1 MWCLGNEMDGPWQ
14 VGGKTATEYGRLA
27 TEVAKAMRRID
38 PSLELVACGSSNERM
53 PTFGSWEAEV
63 LDQAYEYVDYIS
75 LHAYFEE
82 NGDRTA
88 FLASG
93 HTMDQFISG
102 VVATCDH
109 VAAKKRSRRKIKL
122 AFDEWNLWYQS
133 RFVGQDHLDWA
144 QAPRLIE
151 DEYTVLDAVVVGSL
165 LMTLLRHSDRV
176 AAACLAQLVNVIAPI
191 RTEPNCGAWRQTIF
205 YPFALTARHA
215 RGEVLRVEPA
225 SPMLHS
231 DALGDVPA
239 VDVAATRDP
248 ATGNI
253 AILAV
258 NRHEHDPAQL
268 RVRLATTETL
278 EVADHLVLGG
288 EDLLATNSQGM
299 PDRVAPR
306 SSTRHALDH
315 PHVSIELP
323 PVSWTMMLL
332 SPAAA

>member
-1 MWCLGNEMDGPWQ
+1 
-14 VGGKTATEYGRLA
+14 
-27 TEVAKAMRRID
+27 
-38 PSLELVACGSSNERM
+38 
-53 PTFGSWEAEV
+53 
-63 LDQAYEYVDYIS
+63 
-75 LHAYFEE
+75 
-82 NGDRTA
+82 
-88 FLASG
+88 
-93 HTMDQFISG
+93 
-102 VVATCDH
+102 VATCDH
-109 VAAKKRSRRKIKL
+109 IAAKKRSRRKLKL

-191 RTEPNCGAWRQTIF
+191 RTEPNSGAWRQTIF

-231 DALGDVPA
+231 HALGDVPA
-239 VDVAATRDP
+239 VDVTATRDP
-248 ATGNI
+248 ATGHI
-253 AILAV
+253 AIFAV
-258 NRHEHDPAQL
+258 NRNEHDPVHL
-268 RVRLATTETL
+268 RVRLATTEML
-278 EVADHLVLGG
+278 EVTEHMVLGG
-288 EDLLATNSQGM
+288 EDLLATNSQGT

-306 SSTRHALDH
+306 SSTRHALDQSH
-315 PHVSIELP
+315 ASLELP

-332 SPAAA
+332 SPSAA